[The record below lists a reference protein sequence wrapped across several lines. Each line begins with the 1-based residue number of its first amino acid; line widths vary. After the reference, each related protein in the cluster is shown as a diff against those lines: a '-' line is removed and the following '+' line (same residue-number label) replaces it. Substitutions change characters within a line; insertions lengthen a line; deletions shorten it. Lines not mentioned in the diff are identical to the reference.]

1 MWTVYGI
8 ITIAMQPGFLQIVD
22 RKEYE
27 NPQDCF
33 EEAMVMMQN
42 EEDPRG
48 MSCIPVPDDKKTTI

>member
-8 ITIAMQPGFLQIVD
+8 ITIAMQPGFLQIID

-48 MSCIPVPDDKKTTI
+48 MACIPVAEL